1 MAMHVQERRSFR
13 HASGTASPLLPG
25 FLGGLL
31 VLAALGCGGGN
42 PSSGDHAG
50 QLNGK
55 FQITPST
62 ATVIVGQS
70 LRFSASSPWGG
81 GALWSVLPA
90 SGGSIDAGGNFTAS
104 AAPGQYQIVAMWNN
118 DVRYTATASASVVPA
133 PPPAILSTGLVQ
145 AFGHNLQTSADG
157 SSRNAAI
164 AGEPVPARRA
174 ASANGTL
181 QVRHGFYPPPA
192 P

>member
-1 MAMHVQERRSFR
+1 MAMHVQERRCLR
-13 HASGTASPLLPG
+13 QASGTPAPRPLA

-31 VLAALGCGGGN
+31 VFAALGCGGGN
-42 PSSGDHAG
+42 PASGDHAG

-55 FQITPST
+55 FQIAPAT

-70 LRFSASSPWGG
+70 LQFSASAPWGG
-81 GALWSVLPA
+81 GARWSVLPA
-90 SGGSIDAGGNFTAS
+90 TGGSIDAGGMFTAS
-104 AAPGQYQIVAMWNN
+104 ATPGEYQIVAMWNH
-118 DVRYTATASASVVPA
+118 DVRYTATALAWVVPA

-145 AFGHNLQTSADG
+145 AFGLNLQTSADG
-157 SSRNAAI
+157 SIRNAVI

-174 ASANGTL
+174 ASANGTV

-192 P
+192 R

>member
-1 MAMHVQERRSFR
+1 MAVHVQEYRGRRQV
-13 HASGTASPLLPG
+13 SGAPSPRPLA

-31 VLAALGCGGGN
+31 VFAALGCGGGN

-55 FQITPST
+55 FQIAPAT

-70 LRFSASSPWGG
+70 LQFSASSPWGG
-81 GALWSVLPA
+81 GARWSVLPA
-90 SGGSIDAGGNFTAS
+90 TGGSIDAGGVFTAS
-104 AAPGQYQIVAMWNN
+104 TAPGEYQIVAMWNN
-118 DVRYTATASASVVPA
+118 DVRHTATASASVVPA
-133 PPPAILSTGLVQ
+133 PPPAVLSTGLVQ
-145 AFGHNLQTSADG
+145 ASGLNLQTSVDG
-157 SSRNAAI
+157 FIRNAAI

-174 ASANGTL
+174 ASANGTV

-192 P
+192 R